1 MIFVTVGTALQ
12 PFDRL
17 VEAGDRLAEELD
29 RSVFIQYG
37 YSNHKLKYATGVD
50 FLDRLEH
57 EEMAAKAEV
66 IIGHAGSGKPLVLMP
81 RRKCYGEHVDDHQ
94 LQLARA
100 FASLGR
106 AAVVEDAETLISLV
120 RAAPIPHAGRFRDRP
135 GRLIP
140 LVDRFLTSL
149 RK

>member
-17 VEAGDRLAEELD
+17 VEAGDRLAEEVD

-66 IIGHAGSGKPLVLMP
+66 IIGHAGSGTIILASQLNKPLVLMP

-106 AAVVEDAETLISLV
+106 AAVVEDAPSV
-120 RAAPIPHAGRFRDRP
+120 
-135 GRLIP
+135 
-140 LVDRFLTSL
+140 L
-149 RK
+149 RH